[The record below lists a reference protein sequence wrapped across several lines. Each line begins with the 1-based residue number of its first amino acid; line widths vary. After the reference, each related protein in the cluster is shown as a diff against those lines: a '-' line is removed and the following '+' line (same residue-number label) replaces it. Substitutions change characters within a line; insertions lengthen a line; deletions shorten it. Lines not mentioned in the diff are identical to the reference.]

1 MVSIKLRSSACSVV
15 EMSLRDDKSLVLLH
29 MKYEFKIVMLLLK
42 QKTASSKWRGQ
53 PKFGNANGNV
63 SVTGKENHT
72 FYTMYV

>member
-1 MVSIKLRSSACSVV
+1 
-15 EMSLRDDKSLVLLH
+15 

-72 FYTMYV
+72 FYTMYVWTFLRFL